1 MTRVLTYRTSS
12 AAPIQA
18 VLDAKG
24 PELALFGKED
34 MRQILVAA
42 LNAGGEYYRGV
53 FIPQLFTG
61 RVMRAPFNYHVSPEY
76 AKRKKA
82 LGLPP
87 LVGPNNPAQPRH
99 LIDAAINDSSV
110 EVVSKGSTGKW
121 DIVIHIP
128 GVDHV
133 NFNAMVSD
141 VLRTVPAEWVEAVA
155 EVVAKVLDGLLSSG
169 IASTRKAGPA
179 RSLPGDTR
187 QQIGKLTNGGRR
199 GRTATRKVA
208 GHG

>member
-1 MTRVLTYRTSS
+1 MARILTYRTSS
-12 AAPIQA
+12 TAPIQA
-18 VLDAKG
+18 VLEANG

-34 MRQILVAA
+34 LRQILVAA

-61 RVMRAPFNYHVSPEY
+61 RVMRAPFNYHVSDEY
-76 AKRKKA
+76 AKRKKK

-87 LVGPNNPAQPRH
+87 LVGPNNPTQPRH
-99 LIDAAINDSSV
+99 LIDAAINDSYV
-110 EVVSKGSTGKW
+110 EVVSKGSTGTW

-133 NFNAMVSD
+133 NHNNMVSD
-141 VLRTVPAEWVEAVA
+141 IIGTVPAEWVEAVA
-155 EVVAKVLDGLLSSG
+155 EVVAKTLDALLSNGVANS
-169 IASTRKAGPA
+169 RKAGPA
-179 RSLPGDTR
+179 RVLPGDTR
-187 QQIGKLTNGGRR
+187 NQIAQLKNGGRR
-199 GRTATRKVA
+199 GRPTSRKVA